1 MAATESIGPRVVQV
15 LSFASARA
23 PELQALHELA
33 HHEQVLTPADAKL
46 KLQQRQRRRRAGAF
60 NSYRMPLRLRSKKQP
75 AVATDNRSSR
85 CRKHQRLPH
94 IMLQERSWDNGAA
107 VDATKFKAVW
117 LPTHVWHTK
126 RMHMQEKYGM
136 MLAQHRFD
144 KSISAAVK
152 VGLGPV
158 VLS

>member
-46 KLQQRQRRRRAGAF
+46 KSQQRQRRRRAGAF

-75 AVATDNRSSR
+75 ATVADDSSAR
-85 CRKHQRLPH
+85 CRKHQRRPDA
-94 IMLQERSWDNGAA
+94 MLQERSWGNAA
-107 VDATKFKAVW
+107 APDADASAMPKAVW

-136 MLAQHRFD
+136 MLAQHRSD
-144 KSISAAVK
+144 KSIASAVE
-152 VGLGPV
+152 VGTEPL
-158 VLS
+158 